1 MPHAIRLRGPWQL
14 VSAGGESAR
23 VRLPDDWPR
32 LVTAASSPSAS
43 AADAPPLVLE
53 RIFHCPTGLG
63 PGARVDLRLR
73 LDAATVVFLNAQR
86 LACSPQAAASDPRTF
101 DLRGLLLPTN
111 VLRLETVIDGARQ
124 IDQSVWDVWLEL
136 DD

>member
-14 VSAGGESAR
+14 VSPGGASAR

-32 LVTAASSPSAS
+32 LVTAASGPPAA

-73 LDAATVVFLNAQR
+73 LDAATDVFLNDQR
-86 LACSPQAAASDPRTF
+86 LACSPHAASDARGF